1 MSASEAYRACRAV
14 TRSQAR
20 NFSLGIRLLPGPERD
35 AVSALY
41 AFSRGIDDIADGQL
55 PADRKLA
62 SLGAAREA
70 VLEIADGAR
79 PAPPDAADPALVAL
93 ADAITR
99 YPIPVD
105 ALLDLIAGA
114 EMDVHGRTHT
124 TGAELVEYCRHVAG
138 SVGRMVAAVLNPSDP
153 DRANVQADAL
163 GVALQLTNILRDIRE
178 DHLNGRCYLPQE
190 DLDRF
195 GVRFAPHQ
203 GDELLS
209 QARALVSVI
218 RFEAERAERWFAE
231 GSGLLALLDRR
242 GAACCA
248 TLAGVYHRLL
258 LHIKRRPE
266 QVLMSRVRV
275 PRYEKAGV
283 ALRAAVAGQW

>member
-1 MSASEAYRACRAV
+1 MSASVAYRACRAV

-41 AFSRGIDDIADGQL
+41 AFARRVDDIADGQL

-62 SLGAAREA
+62 GLGAARAA
-70 VLEIADGAR
+70 VLEIAAGAQ
-79 PAPPDAADPALVAL
+79 PAPPDAADPVLVAL
-93 ADAITR
+93 ADATTR

-114 EMDVHGRTHT
+114 EMDVRGRTYP
-124 TGAELVEYCRHVAG
+124 TGAELVDYCRHVAG
-138 SVGRMVAAVLNPSDP
+138 SVGRMVVAVLNPSDP
-153 DRANVQADAL
+153 GRASVLADAL
-163 GVALQLTNILRDIRE
+163 GVALQLTNILRDIRD

-195 GVRFAPHQ
+195 GVRLAPHQ

-209 QARALVSVI
+209 QAPGLVSVI
-218 RFEAERAERWFAE
+218 QFEAERAERWFDE
-231 GSGLLALLDRR
+231 GSGLLTLLDRR

-248 TLAGVYHRLL
+248 TLAGVYYHLL
-258 LHIKRRPE
+258 LRIKRRPE

-275 PRYEKAGV
+275 PRHKKAGV
-283 ALRAAVAGQW
+283 ALRATAGRQW

>member
-1 MSASEAYRACRAV
+1 MSAVVAYRACRAV

-20 NFSLGIRLLPGPERD
+20 NFSLGIGLLPAAERD

-41 AFSRGIDDIADGQL
+41 AFARRVDDIADGGL
-55 PADRKLA
+55 PAGRKLA
-62 SLGAAREA
+62 GLDAARAA
-70 VLEIADGAR
+70 VLEIAAGAR
-79 PAPPDAADPALVAL
+79 PEAADPVLVAL
-93 ADAITR
+93 ADVTAR

-114 EMDVHGRTHT
+114 EMDVGGRVHT
-124 TGAELVEYCRHVAG
+124 TAAELVEYCRHVAG
-138 SVGRMVAAVLNPSDP
+138 SVGRLVAAVLAPSDP
-153 DRANVQADAL
+153 GRADRLADAL

-178 DHLNGRCYLPQE
+178 DHLNGRCYLPRE

-195 GVRFAPHQ
+195 GVRLAPCP
-203 GDELLS
+203 GEELLS
-209 QARALVSVI
+209 QADGLVSVI

-258 LHIKRRPE
+258 LRIKRRPE
-266 QVLMSRVRV
+266 QVLACRVRV
-275 PRYEKAGV
+275 PGYEKAGV
-283 ALRAAVAGQW
+283 ALRAAAGGQW